1 MENNLI
7 FEKTET
13 MAPVYL
19 CGSCDVS
26 VAGKRSLLCIV
37 CDSWFHT
44 DCEGISKDVFQML
57 DKNRNL
63 KFTCKNCIAN
73 PVDNSGIDKS
83 FKKEIRDEF
92 AEFRKSLINL
102 AADIKQVQTE
112 MNNKFD
118 SVVSE
123 IRSELVTSIKN
134 FRDEV
139 ESCRN
144 LVLSSDKNTKQKIN
158 ELELTNNI
166 LQHRL
171 NRNDVIVSGVPKE
184 IKDLDRVIL
193 DLCAYYKMNVDVKDF
208 AQIIYIRRNTSILV
222 RFNNTSVRDLLMKS
236 YFQNKKLVLSDIY
249 KCDGGD
255 NISNR
260 VYLNDNLTPVAA
272 KLLKTCRSLVKE
284 KKIFSFKMMNRS
296 IPKCRVK
303 VLQSDEPK
311 SLNLEQALELFESSA

>member
-1 MENNLI
+1 
-7 FEKTET
+7 

-19 CGSCDVS
+19 CGSCDIS
-26 VAGKRSLLCIV
+26 VAGKRSLLCVV

-44 DCEGISKDVFQML
+44 DCEGISKDVFQIL

-63 KFTCKNCIAN
+63 KFTCKNCMTN
-73 PVDNSGIDKS
+73 PVDNSGIDTS
-83 FKKEIRDEF
+83 FKKEMRDEF

-102 AADIKQVQTE
+102 AADIKHVQTE
-112 MNNKFD
+112 MNNRFD

-123 IRSELVTSIKN
+123 IRSELTTSIKN

-144 LVLSSDKNTKQKIN
+144 LVLSSEEKTKHKIN

-171 NRNDVIVSGVPKE
+171 NRSDVIISGVPKE
-184 IKDLDRVIL
+184 IKDLDKVIL
-193 DLCAYYKMNVDVKDF
+193 DLCAHYKMNVDVNVL

-236 YFQNKKLVLSDIY
+236 YFRNKKLVLSDFY
-249 KCDGGD
+249 KCEGD

-260 VYLNDNLTPVAA
+260 VYLNDNLTPMAA
-272 KLLKTCRSLVKE
+272 KLLKTCRSLLKE
-284 KKIFSFKMMNRS
+284 NKIFSFKMMNRS

-303 VLQSDEPK
+303 ISQNDEPK
-311 SLNLEQALELFESSA
+311 SLNLEQALELFGSST